1 MASSSLAPP
10 PPPPPAQQAQQAQQ
24 PGALT
29 PGAAA
34 GVSLGVLAASNIYAM
49 DQIKQGLAESGSC
62 YTADFQTNGKGQHGR
77 VWESSKGQNLLC
89 SYILELNTLDA
100 LKNWTP
106 TDQIGF
112 SAAIAL
118 GARAFF
124 AAFAGSE
131 TKIKKPND
139 IYFSDR
145 KAGGILIEN
154 LVRGKEWTWTVIGI
168 GMNINQNSFSSAA
181 VNSVSS
187 NPISL
192 QEITNKSWDVK
203 QMQKH
208 LSEALNNAIQDWLIK
223 GDEKTVEALDA
234 FCIEIN

>member
-1 MASSSLAPP
+1 LIELSTIDS
-10 PPPPPAQQAQQAQQ
+10 
-24 PGALT
+24 T
-29 PGAAA
+29 
-34 GVSLGVLAASNIYAM
+34 NIYAM
-49 DQIKQGLAESGSC
+49 AQIKAGLAKSGSC

-89 SYILELNTLDA
+89 SYILELNTLDT

-106 TDQIGF
+106 ADQIGF

-154 LVRGKEWTWTVIGI
+154 LVRGQEWTWTVIGI
-168 GMNINQNSFSSAA
+168 GMNINQSAFSSAA
-181 VNSVSS
+181 VNKVSS

-192 QEITNKSWDVK
+192 QEITNKNWDVK
-203 QMQKH
+203 QMQQH
-208 LSEALNNAIQDWLIK
+208 LSETLNIAIQDWMME
-223 GDEKTVEALDA
+223 GDEKTIQAFNAL
-234 FCIEIN
+234 CIEIK

>member
-1 MASSSLAPP
+1 LSPATPNILLGAP
-10 PPPPPAQQAQQAQQ
+10 
-24 PGALT
+24 LIELST
-29 PGAAA
+29 TE
-34 GVSLGVLAASNIYAM
+34 STNIYAM
-49 DQIKQGLAESGSC
+49 AQIKEGLAKSGSC

-89 SYILELNTLDA
+89 SYILELKTLDA

-154 LVRGKEWTWTVIGI
+154 LVRGQEWTWTVIGI
-168 GMNINQNSFSSAA
+168 GMNINQTAFSSAA
-181 VNSVSS
+181 MNSVSS

-192 QEITNKSWDVK
+192 QEITNQSWDI
-203 QMQKH
+203 QKLQAH
-208 LSEALNNAIQDWLIK
+208 LSETLNNAIQDWLIK
-223 GDEKTVEALDA
+223 GDGKTMEALDA
-234 FCIEIN
+234 LCIEIN

>member
-1 MASSSLAPP
+1 
-10 PPPPPAQQAQQAQQ
+10 
-24 PGALT
+24 
-29 PGAAA
+29 
-34 GVSLGVLAASNIYAM
+34 
-49 DQIKQGLAESGSC
+49 
-62 YTADFQTNGKGQHGR
+62 
-77 VWESSKGQNLLC
+77 
-89 SYILELNTLDA
+89 LELNTLDA

-106 TDQIGF
+106 ADQIGF

-154 LVRGKEWTWTVIGI
+154 LVRGQEWTWTVIGI
-168 GMNINQNSFSSAA
+168 GMNINQSAFSSAA
-181 VNSVSS
+181 VNKVSS

-203 QMQKH
+203 QMQQH
-208 LSEALNNAIQDWLIK
+208 LSEALNIAIQDWMME
-223 GDEKTVEALDA
+223 GDEKTIQAFDAL
-234 FCIEIN
+234 CIEIK

>member
-1 MASSSLAPP
+1 MSPATPNILIGAP
-10 PPPPPAQQAQQAQQ
+10 
-24 PGALT
+24 LIELST
-29 PGAAA
+29 ID
-34 GVSLGVLAASNIYAM
+34 STNIYAM
-49 DQIKQGLAESGSC
+49 AQIKAGLAKSGSC

-77 VWESSKGQNLLC
+77 VWESSKGQNLLS

-100 LKNWTP
+100 LKYWTP
-106 TDQIGF
+106 ADQIGF

-154 LVRGKEWTWTVIGI
+154 LVRGQEWTWAVIGI
-168 GMNINQNSFSSAA
+168 GMNINQTEFSPEAL
-181 VNSVSS
+181 NSVSS

-192 QEITNKSWDVK
+192 QEITNQSWDIK
-203 QMQKH
+203 KMQQH
-208 LSEALNNAIQDWLIK
+208 LSEALNDAIQDWLQF
-223 GDEKTVEALDA
+223 GEEATLKTLEQHIIELDQL
-234 FCIEIN
+234 

>member
-1 MASSSLAPP
+1 MSPATPNILLGAP
-10 PPPPPAQQAQQAQQ
+10 
-24 PGALT
+24 LIELST
-29 PGAAA
+29 ID
-34 GVSLGVLAASNIYAM
+34 STNIYAM
-49 DQIKQGLAESGSC
+49 DQIKQGLAKSGSC

-168 GMNINQNSFSSAA
+168 GMNINQSSFSSAA

-192 QEITNKSWDVK
+192 QEITNKIWDLK
-203 QMQKH
+203 QMQQH
-208 LSEALNNAIQDWLIK
+208 LSEALSNAIQNWLQLGKAATLNQLEQYVI
-223 GDEKTVEALDA
+223 ELDKK
-234 FCIEIN
+234 

>member
-1 MASSSLAPP
+1 MA
-10 PPPPPAQQAQQAQQ
+10 
-24 PGALT
+24 
-29 PGAAA
+29 
-34 GVSLGVLAASNIYAM
+34 
-49 DQIKQGLAESGSC
+49 QIKAGLAKSGSC

-77 VWESSKGQNLLC
+77 VWESTKGQNLLC

-106 TDQIGF
+106 ADQIGF

-154 LVRGKEWTWTVIGI
+154 LVRGQEWTWTVIGI
-168 GMNINQNSFSSAA
+168 GMNINQTEFSPAA
-181 VNSVSS
+181 LNSVSS

-192 QEITNKSWDVK
+192 QEITNQSWDIK
-203 QMQKH
+203 KMQQH
-208 LSEALNNAIQDWLIK
+208 LSEALNNAIHDWLQF
-223 GDEKTVEALDA
+223 GEEATLKTLEQHIIELDQL
-234 FCIEIN
+234 

>member
-1 MASSSLAPP
+1 MS
-10 PPPPPAQQAQQAQQ
+10 PA
-24 PGALT
+24 T
-29 PGAAA
+29 PN
-34 GVSLGVLAASNIYAM
+34 VILGVPLIELSTIDSTNIYAM
-49 DQIKQGLAESGSC
+49 AQIKQGLAKSGSC
-62 YTADFQTNGKGQHGR
+62 FRADYQTQGKGQHGR
-77 VWESSKGQNLLC
+77 IWESSKGQNILC
-89 SYILELNTLDA
+89 SYILELEKLDD
-100 LKNWTP
+100 LKKWTP

-124 AAFAGSE
+124 AGFAGSE

-154 LVRGKEWTWTVIGI
+154 LVRGKEWTWAVIGI
-168 GMNINQNSFSSAA
+168 GMNINQTAFSSAA

-203 QMQKH
+203 KMQGH
-208 LSEALNNAIQDWLIK
+208 LSEALNMAIQDWLQL
-223 GDEKTVEALDA
+223 GEAATLNQLEQYIIELDKK
-234 FCIEIN
+234 

>member
-1 MASSSLAPP
+1 MSPATPNILLGAP
-10 PPPPPAQQAQQAQQ
+10 
-24 PGALT
+24 LIELST
-29 PGAAA
+29 ID
-34 GVSLGVLAASNIYAM
+34 STNIYAM
-49 DQIKQGLAESGSC
+49 AQIKAGLAKSGSC

-77 VWESSKGQNLLC
+77 VWESTKGQNLLC

-106 TDQIGF
+106 ADQIGF

-154 LVRGKEWTWTVIGI
+154 LVRGQEWTWAVIGI
-168 GMNINQNSFSSAA
+168 GMNINQTEFSPAA
-181 VNSVSS
+181 LNSVSS

-192 QEITNKSWDVK
+192 QEITNQSWDVK
-203 QMQKH
+203 KMQQH
-208 LSEALNNAIQDWLIK
+208 LSEALNDAIHDWLQF
-223 GDEKTVEALDA
+223 GEEATLKTLEQHIIELDQL
-234 FCIEIN
+234 

>member
-1 MASSSLAPP
+1 MSPATPNILLGAP
-10 PPPPPAQQAQQAQQ
+10 
-24 PGALT
+24 LIELST
-29 PGAAA
+29 ID
-34 GVSLGVLAASNIYAM
+34 STNIYAM
-49 DQIKQGLAESGSC
+49 AQIKAGLAKSGSC
-62 YTADFQTNGKGQHGR
+62 FRADYQTHGKGQHGR
-77 VWESSKGQNLLC
+77 VWESSKGQNILC
-89 SYILELNTLDA
+89 SYILELEKLDG
-100 LKNWTP
+100 LKKWVP

-154 LVRGKEWTWTVIGI
+154 LVRGQEWTWAVIGI
-168 GMNINQNSFSSAA
+168 GMNINQTEFSPEAL
-181 VNSVSS
+181 NSVSS

-192 QEITNKSWDVK
+192 QEITNQSWDIK
-203 QMQKH
+203 KMQQH
-208 LSEALNNAIQDWLIK
+208 LSDALNDAIHDWLQF
-223 GDEKTVEALDA
+223 GEEATLKTLEQHIIELDQL
-234 FCIEIN
+234 

>member
-1 MASSSLAPP
+1 LSPATPNVILGAP
-10 PPPPPAQQAQQAQQ
+10 
-24 PGALT
+24 LIELST
-29 PGAAA
+29 ID
-34 GVSLGVLAASNIYAM
+34 STNIYAM
-49 DQIKQGLAESGSC
+49 TQIKEGLAKSGSC

-100 LKNWTP
+100 LKKWTP
-106 TDQIGF
+106 ADQIGF

-154 LVRGKEWTWTVIGI
+154 LVRGQEWTWAVIGI
-168 GMNINQNSFSSAA
+168 GMNINQTEFSPEAL
-181 VNSVSS
+181 NSVSS

-192 QEITNKSWDVK
+192 QEITNQSWDVK
-203 QMQKH
+203 KMQQH
-208 LSEALNNAIQDWLIK
+208 LSEALNDAIHDWLQF
-223 GDEKTVEALDA
+223 GEEATLKTLEQHIIELDQL
-234 FCIEIN
+234 

>member
-1 MASSSLAPP
+1 MSPATPNILLGAP
-10 PPPPPAQQAQQAQQ
+10 
-24 PGALT
+24 LIELST
-29 PGAAA
+29 ID
-34 GVSLGVLAASNIYAM
+34 STNIYAM
-49 DQIKQGLAESGSC
+49 AQIKAGLAKSGSC

-100 LKNWTP
+100 LKKWTP
-106 TDQIGF
+106 AEQTGF

-154 LVRGKEWTWTVIGI
+154 LVRGQEWTWTVIGI
-168 GMNINQNSFSSAA
+168 GMNINQSAFSSAA
-181 VNSVSS
+181 VNKVSS

-203 QMQKH
+203 QMQQH
-208 LSEALNNAIQDWLIK
+208 LSEALNIAIQDWMME
-223 GDEKTVEALDA
+223 GDEKTIQAFDAL
-234 FCIEIN
+234 CIEIK

>member
-1 MASSSLAPP
+1 MSPATPNILLGAP
-10 PPPPPAQQAQQAQQ
+10 
-24 PGALT
+24 LLELST
-29 PGAAA
+29 ID
-34 GVSLGVLAASNIYAM
+34 STNIYAM
-49 DQIKQGLAESGSC
+49 AQIKAGLAKSGSC
-62 YTADFQTNGKGQHGR
+62 FRADYQTHGKGQHGR
-77 VWESSKGQNLLC
+77 VWESSKGQNILC
-89 SYILELNTLDA
+89 SYILELEKLDG
-100 LKNWTP
+100 LKKWAP
-106 TDQIGF
+106 TEQIGF

-124 AAFAGSE
+124 AGFAGSE

-154 LVRGKEWTWTVIGI
+154 LVRGQEWTWSVIGI
-168 GMNINQNSFSSAA
+168 GMNINQTAFSSAA

-192 QEITNKSWDVK
+192 QEITNQSWDVK
-203 QMQKH
+203 KLQQH
-208 LSEALNNAIQDWLIK
+208 LSEALNIAIQDWLIK

-234 FCIEIN
+234 LCIEIN

>member
-1 MASSSLAPP
+1 MA
-10 PPPPPAQQAQQAQQ
+10 
-24 PGALT
+24 
-29 PGAAA
+29 
-34 GVSLGVLAASNIYAM
+34 
-49 DQIKQGLAESGSC
+49 QIKAGLAKSGSC

-89 SYILELNTLDA
+89 SYILELNTLDV

-106 TDQIGF
+106 ADQIGF

-118 GARAFF
+118 GVRAFF

-154 LVRGKEWTWTVIGI
+154 LVRGPEWTWAVIGI
-168 GMNINQNSFSSAA
+168 GMNINQTEFSPEAL
-181 VNSVSS
+181 NSVSS

-192 QEITNKSWDVK
+192 QEITNQSWDVK
-203 QMQKH
+203 KMQQH
-208 LSEALNNAIQDWLIK
+208 LSDALNDAIHDWLLK
-223 GDEKTVEALDA
+223 GNEKCIELFETY
-234 FCIEIN
+234 CIEIK

>member
-1 MASSSLAPP
+1 MSPATPNILLGAP
-10 PPPPPAQQAQQAQQ
+10 
-24 PGALT
+24 LIELST
-29 PGAAA
+29 ID
-34 GVSLGVLAASNIYAM
+34 STNIYAM
-49 DQIKQGLAESGSC
+49 AQIKAGLAKSGSC

-77 VWESSKGQNLLC
+77 VWESTKGQNLLC

-106 TDQIGF
+106 ANQIGF

-154 LVRGKEWTWTVIGI
+154 LVRGQEWTWTVIGI
-168 GMNINQNSFSSAA
+168 GMNINQSAFSSAA
-181 VNSVSS
+181 VNKVSS

-192 QEITNKSWDVK
+192 QEITNQSWDIK
-203 QMQKH
+203 KMQQH
-208 LSEALNNAIQDWLIK
+208 LSEALNNAIHDWLQF
-223 GDEKTVEALDA
+223 GEEATLKTLEQHIIELDQL
-234 FCIEIN
+234 

>member
-1 MASSSLAPP
+1 LSPATPNILLGAP
-10 PPPPPAQQAQQAQQ
+10 
-24 PGALT
+24 LIELST
-29 PGAAA
+29 ID
-34 GVSLGVLAASNIYAM
+34 STNIYAM
-49 DQIKQGLAESGSC
+49 AQIKAGLAKSGSC

-106 TDQIGF
+106 ADQIGF

-118 GARAFF
+118 GVRAFF

-154 LVRGKEWTWTVIGI
+154 LVRGQEWTWTVIGI
-168 GMNINQNSFSSAA
+168 GMNINQTEFSPEAF
-181 VNSVSS
+181 NSVSS

-192 QEITNKSWDVK
+192 QEITNQSWDVK
-203 QMQKH
+203 KMQQH
-208 LSEALNNAIQDWLIK
+208 LSEALNDAIHDWLQF
-223 GDEKTVEALDA
+223 GEEATLKTLEQHIIELDQL
-234 FCIEIN
+234 

>member
-1 MASSSLAPP
+1 LSPTTPNILIGAP
-10 PPPPPAQQAQQAQQ
+10 
-24 PGALT
+24 LIELST
-29 PGAAA
+29 ID
-34 GVSLGVLAASNIYAM
+34 STNIYAM
-49 DQIKQGLAESGSC
+49 AQIKAGLAKSGSC

-77 VWESSKGQNLLC
+77 VWESSKGQNLLS

-106 TDQIGF
+106 ADQIGF

-154 LVRGKEWTWTVIGI
+154 LVRGQEWTWAVIGI
-168 GMNINQNSFSSAA
+168 GMNINQTEFSPAA
-181 VNSVSS
+181 LNSVSS

-192 QEITNKSWDVK
+192 QEITNQSWDIK
-203 QMQKH
+203 KMQQH
-208 LSEALNNAIQDWLIK
+208 LSEALNDAIQDWLQF
-223 GDEKTVEALDA
+223 GEEATLKTLEQHIIELDQL
-234 FCIEIN
+234 

>member
-1 MASSSLAPP
+1 MSPATPNILLGAP
-10 PPPPPAQQAQQAQQ
+10 
-24 PGALT
+24 LIELST
-29 PGAAA
+29 ID
-34 GVSLGVLAASNIYAM
+34 STNIYAM
-49 DQIKQGLAESGSC
+49 AQIKAGLAKSGSC
-62 YTADFQTNGKGQHGR
+62 YTADFQTNGRGQHGR

-100 LKNWTP
+100 LKKWTP
-106 TDQIGF
+106 ADQTGF

-154 LVRGKEWTWTVIGI
+154 LVRGQEWTWAVIGI
-168 GMNINQNSFSSAA
+168 GMNINQSAFSSAA
-181 VNSVSS
+181 VNKVSS

-203 QMQKH
+203 QMQQH
-208 LSEALNNAIQDWLIK
+208 LSEALNIAIQDWMME
-223 GDEKTVEALDA
+223 GDEKTIQAFNAL
-234 FCIEIN
+234 CIEIK

>member
-1 MASSSLAPP
+1 MSPATPNILLGAPFIE
-10 PPPPPAQQAQQAQQ
+10 
-24 PGALT
+24 LST
-29 PGAAA
+29 ID
-34 GVSLGVLAASNIYAM
+34 STNIYAM
-49 DQIKQGLAESGSC
+49 DQIKLGLAKSGSC

-154 LVRGKEWTWTVIGI
+154 LVRGQEWTWAVIGI
-168 GMNINQNSFSSAA
+168 GMNINQTEFSPEAL
-181 VNSVSS
+181 NSVSS

-192 QEITNKSWDVK
+192 QEITNQSWDIK
-203 QMQKH
+203 KMQQH
-208 LSEALNNAIQDWLIK
+208 LSDALNDAIHDWLQF
-223 GDEKTVEALDA
+223 GEEATLKTLEQHIIELDQL
-234 FCIEIN
+234 

>member
-1 MASSSLAPP
+1 MSPATPNILLGAP
-10 PPPPPAQQAQQAQQ
+10 
-24 PGALT
+24 LIELST
-29 PGAAA
+29 ID
-34 GVSLGVLAASNIYAM
+34 STNIYAM
-49 DQIKQGLAESGSC
+49 AQIKAGLAKSGSC

-77 VWESSKGQNLLC
+77 VWESAKGQNLLC

-106 TDQIGF
+106 ADQIGF

-154 LVRGKEWTWTVIGI
+154 LVRGQEWTWAVIGI
-168 GMNINQNSFSSAA
+168 GMNINQTEFSPEAL
-181 VNSVSS
+181 NSVSS

-192 QEITNKSWDVK
+192 QEITNQSWDIK
-203 QMQKH
+203 KMQQH
-208 LSEALNNAIQDWLIK
+208 LSEALNNAIHDWLQF
-223 GDEKTVEALDA
+223 GEEATLKTLEQHNIELDQL
-234 FCIEIN
+234 